1 MARLDPSS
9 RTLALALAISI
20 ALHALVLSIHF
31 RFPDARRLA
40 SPHLLEVVLV
50 NTKSRSRPAKPDV
63 LAQANLD
70 RGGNTEVNRRAKT
83 PLPVLSSADPG
94 AEALEARR
102 RQQEL
107 EARQQ
112 QLLAQMK
119 AQAQVPAE
127 KAKPQLEPR
136 REPQPSGPDLANR
149 ALALAR
155 LEAQISRNIDDYNKR
170 PRKHFVGA
178 RAAEY
183 RFAQYVE
190 DWRQKIERIGNL
202 NYPQGA
208 RGRIYGSLRLAVS
221 INPDGTLAGVDL
233 ERSSGHKILDAAAER
248 IVQMA
253 APYSSFPPDIRR
265 DTDILVIT
273 RTWHFMPGDRIFSD

>member
-1 MARLDPSS
+1 M
-9 RTLALALAISI
+9 LALALAISVS
-20 ALHALVLSIHF
+20 LHALVLSLHF
-31 RFPDARRLA
+31 GFPDARRLA
-40 SPHLLEVVLV
+40 APNSLEVVFV
-50 NTKSRSRPAKPDV
+50 NSKSRSRPQKPDV

-70 RGGNTEVNRRAKT
+70 GGGNTDQNRRAKT
-83 PLPVLSSADPG
+83 PLPVLKNAEPG
-94 AEALEARR
+94 TEARDLRR
-102 RQQEL
+102 RQLEL
-107 EARQQ
+107 EVRQK
-112 QLLAQMK
+112 QLLSQIK
-119 AQAQVPAE
+119 AQAEVAATE
-127 KAKPQLEPR
+127 TNPR
-136 REPQPSGPDLANR
+136 TEVQHEPQRSGLDLASS

-155 LEAQISRNIDDYNKR
+155 MEAQIARNIDEYNKR
-170 PRKHFVGA
+170 PRKQFVGA

-202 NYPQGA
+202 NYPEGA

-233 ERSSGHKILDAAAER
+233 ERSSGHKILDAAAQR
-248 IVQMA
+248 IVQMG

-273 RTWHFMPGDRIFSD
+273 RTWHFLPGDKMLSD